1 MRLTLLLLALTLGLG
16 AAAQRVT
23 VNAHEA
29 PAEQVFRSLM
39 KQSGKNFVYS
49 AGLLDGIKVSVYAN
63 HLPLRKVLR
72 NMFRDTGIRCK
83 IKGDM
88 VILSRQPRQLKPLRQ
103 TETAAPD
110 ADTVDVPFEL
120 AMQLGELRVSGSRQ
134 QAQAMESAEMG
145 RYSLS
150 PEKIIYTPQIFG
162 ESDVVKT
169 LQLEP
174 GVSVG
179 TEGMAG
185 LYVHGG
191 NADQNL
197 YTLDN
202 VPLYQVNHF
211 GGLFSAFNVDALK
224 SVDFY
229 KTSFPARLD
238 GRLSSF
244 IDVRT
249 KSGNTDGHHG
259 SGRLGLTSGAFSIS
273 GPAGHG
279 GTSYLVA
286 LRRSWYDALSAP
298 LLAIA
303 NAANDPLYGED
314 LRFRYAFTDLN
325 AKITHRFSPRS
336 NAHFMVYY
344 GEDFLQGGSKDNS
357 DSYRE
362 DDNNK
367 LRWGNLVASAGWN
380 YSFAHGMS
388 GEFIAAYTR
397 FFSSLKRRWYYADFN
412 RGEMTNESLDV
423 SASHNNINDWI
434 FRSDFYWNPAPAHH
448 LNFGAS
454 YTFHNFRPSDSHH
467 SILTDGVTAV
477 LSDSTERYRANE
489 LNVYI
494 GYGWRISDRWQLNS
508 GIHGSVFA
516 IDHKVHGG
524 VSPRLSLRYSPSPSW
539 TFKAAYTRSVQYV
552 HQLSQSYISLP
563 TDQWVPVTGNFRPQ
577 TADKISIGAYRSID
591 NDWIISAEGYWKWMR
606 NLVEYRSDYYL
617 VSADVADRRF
627 TSGNGSAKGVDFK
640 LSKESGRISGH
651 LSYSLLWADRHFA
664 DRNDGRPYPARNDNR
679 HKINLLLQWQI
690 NDTWSLGA
698 SWTGMSGNRTTLPVQ
713 VWESPVISDWSAD
726 VPVSTDINNYRLP
739 FYHRLDLNF
748 TRRTRR
754 GYWTISLY
762 NAYCN
767 MNVVAVRRDWRL
779 NRPVF
784 QQLHL
789 LPIIPSF
796 SYTWI
801 F

>member
-88 VILSRQPRQLKPLRQ
+88 VILSRQPRQLKPLLQ
-103 TETAAPD
+103 TETAAQD

-145 RYSLS
+145 HYSLS

-174 GVSVG
+174 GVSAG

-380 YSFAHGMS
+380 YSFADGLS
-388 GEFIAAYTR
+388 GEFTAAYTR

-454 YTFHNFRPSDSHH
+454 YIFHNFRPSDSHH

-494 GYGWRISDRWQLNS
+494 GYGWRISDRWQLNG

-516 IDHKVHGG
+516 IDHKVHRG
-524 VSPRLSLRYSPSPSW
+524 VSPRLSLRYSPSAPW

-591 NDWIISAEGYWKWMR
+591 NDWIISAESYWKWMR

-664 DRNDGRPYPARNDNR
+664 DRNDGRPYQARNDNR
-679 HKINLLLQWQI
+679 HKINLLLQWHI

-754 GYWTISLY
+754 GYWTIGLY